1 MDKFENMQQNKMSDE
16 ELDQVTGGGRLFD
29 ALTAEFR
36 GKKKDPKN
44 LKMFLDPDGEKDY
57 ELTTLEMRVNPL
69 DPNNDPQKIVKL

>member
-16 ELDQVTGGGRLFD
+16 ELDQVTGGGKLFD

>member
-1 MDKFENMQQNKMSDE
+1 MEKNEKMQQNRMSDE
-16 ELDQVTGGGRLFD
+16 ELDQVTGGGKLFD

>member
-57 ELTTLEMRVNPL
+57 EVTTLEMRLNPL
-69 DPNNDPQKIVKL
+69 DLNNDPQKIVKM

>member
-1 MDKFENMQQNKMSDE
+1 MEKFENMQQNKMSDE
-16 ELDQVTGGGRLFD
+16 ELDQVTGGGKLFD

>member
-16 ELDQVTGGGRLFD
+16 ELDQVTGGGKLFD

-57 ELTTLEMRVNPL
+57 EVTTLEMRVNPL

>member
-69 DPNNDPQKIVKL
+69 DLNNDPQKIVKL

>member
-1 MDKFENMQQNKMSDE
+1 MEKFENMQQNKIADE
-16 ELDQVTGGGRLFD
+16 ELDQVTGAGKLFD

-44 LKMFLDPDGEKDY
+44 LKMFLDSDSEKDY
-57 ELTTLEMRVNPL
+57 DLTTLEMRVNPL

>member
-44 LKMFLDPDGEKDY
+44 LIMFLDPDGEKDY

-69 DPNNDPQKIVKL
+69 DPNNDPQKTVKL

>member
-57 ELTTLEMRVNPL
+57 EVTTLEMRVNPL
-69 DPNNDPQKIVKL
+69 DLNNDPQKSVKL

>member
-1 MDKFENMQQNKMSDE
+1 MDKFENMQQTKMSDE

-69 DPNNDPQKIVKL
+69 DPNNDPQKTVKL

>member
-57 ELTTLEMRVNPL
+57 EVTTLEMRVNPL
-69 DPNNDPQKIVKL
+69 DLNNDPLKSVML

>member
-69 DPNNDPQKIVKL
+69 DPNNDPQKTVKL

>member
-57 ELTTLEMRVNPL
+57 EVTTLEMRVNPL
-69 DPNNDPQKIVKL
+69 DLNNDPQKTVKL

>member
-1 MDKFENMQQNKMSDE
+1 MEKFENMQQNRMSDE
-16 ELDQVTGGGRLFD
+16 ELDQVTGGGKLFD

>member
-16 ELDQVTGGGRLFD
+16 ELDQISGGGKLFD

-69 DPNNDPQKIVKL
+69 DPKNDPQKIVKL

>member
-1 MDKFENMQQNKMSDE
+1 MEKFENMQQNKMSDE

-57 ELTTLEMRVNPL
+57 EVTTLEMRVNPL
-69 DPNNDPQKIVKL
+69 DLNNDPQKIVKL

>member
-69 DPNNDPQKIVKL
+69 DLNNDPQKSVKL

>member
-57 ELTTLEMRVNPL
+57 EVTTLEMRVNPL
-69 DPNNDPQKIVKL
+69 DLNNDPQKIVKL

>member
-57 ELTTLEMRVNPL
+57 EVTTLEMRVNPL
-69 DPNNDPQKIVKL
+69 DLNNEPQKIVKL

>member
-1 MDKFENMQQNKMSDE
+1 MDKFENMQQNKMSDD

-57 ELTTLEMRVNPL
+57 EVTTLEMRVNPL
-69 DPNNDPQKIVKL
+69 DLNNDPQKIVKL